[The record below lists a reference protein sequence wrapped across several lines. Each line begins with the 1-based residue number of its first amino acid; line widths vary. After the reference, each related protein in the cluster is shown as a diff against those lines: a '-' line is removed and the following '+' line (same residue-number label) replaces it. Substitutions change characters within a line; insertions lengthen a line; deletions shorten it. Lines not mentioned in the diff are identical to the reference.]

1 MADRLF
7 MLLSSHFLAHSGLLF
22 AAAAAAAA
30 AFIAT
35 TTNLLFFFLFL
46 QKIKTVYK

>member
-22 AAAAAAAA
+22 AAAAAA